1 MNSLRPRRLGH
12 MVLMV
17 RDIHRSAKF
26 YTEVMGLKVSDWI
39 GDQMVFLRAGT
50 DHHDLALA
58 QLPKDSPDFDD
69 LPRYSR
75 PGLEHFSY
83 LVDSVEEM
91 ERSVKVLQSHGVE
104 IVRGIGRHGP
114 GDNFFL
120 VFKDPDG
127 NNVEVYCAMEQ
138 IGERDPREPQVW
150 ERTIESFDQYRFA
163 RFVVPPPPH
172 LVAAKS
178 RGNAPAAA
186 AAPAGDDA
194 DVSRDAPTGDPA

>member
-1 MNSLRPRRLGH
+1 MNTLKPRRLGH

-17 RDIHRSAKF
+17 RDIHKSVKF

-50 DHHDLALA
+50 DHHDLALS
-58 QLPKDSPDFDD
+58 QLPKDSPDFND

-91 ERSVKVLQSHGVE
+91 ERSVGVLQAHGVE

-127 NNVEVYCAMEQ
+127 NNVEVYCDMTQ
-138 IGERDPREPQVW
+138 IDTQAEHEPVVW
-150 ERTIESFDQYRFA
+150 ERNIDAFDQYHFE
-163 RFVVPPPPH
+163 RFVVPPPAH
-172 LVAAKS
+172 VVADK
-178 RGNAPAAA
+178 
-186 AAPAGDDA
+186 
-194 DVSRDAPTGDPA
+194 TGKK

>member
-1 MNSLRPRRLGH
+1 MEKLKPKRLGH

-17 RDIHRSAKF
+17 RDIQKSCTF
-26 YTEVMGLKVSDWI
+26 YTEVLGLEVSDWI
-39 GDQMVFLRAGT
+39 GENMVFLRAGS

-58 QLPKDSPDFDD
+58 QLPADSPDLND

-83 LVDSVEEM
+83 LIDSEEEM
-91 ERSVKVLQSHGVE
+91 ERSVRVLQAHNIE

-114 GDNFFL
+114 GNNLFL

-127 NNVEVYCAMEQ
+127 NNVEVYCEMTQ
-138 IGERDPREPQVW
+138 IPKDEGHQAQVW
-150 ERTIESFDQYRFA
+150 ERNLESFDQYRLE

-172 LVAAKS
+172 LLAAK
-178 RGNAPAAA
+178 
-186 AAPAGDDA
+186 
-194 DVSRDAPTGDPA
+194 TGTKQ